1 MIFLAQTVGDLATSI
16 SLGITGNYTILT
28 FGILFF
34 VFLISYLFGREI
46 FAFLATSMTA
56 IGLYV
61 FRTPMNTTLLAII
74 ATIFGI
80 LVVYFFYRL
89 TNK

>member
-16 SLGITGNYTILT
+16 SLGITGNYTILS
-28 FGILFF
+28 FIILFF
-34 VFLISYLFGREI
+34 VFIISYLFAREI
-46 FAFLATSMTA
+46 FAFLATSLTA

-61 FRTPMNTTLLAII
+61 FRTPFNTTLLAIV